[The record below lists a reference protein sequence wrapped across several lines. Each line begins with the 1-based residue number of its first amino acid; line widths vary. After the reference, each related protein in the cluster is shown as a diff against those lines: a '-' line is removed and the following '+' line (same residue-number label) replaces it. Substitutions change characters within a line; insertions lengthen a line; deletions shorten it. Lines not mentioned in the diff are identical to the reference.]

1 MIIRKGFMWL
11 PEQIS
16 KNRKTIE
23 EMKYRNKNKGE
34 IK

>member
-1 MIIRKGFMWL
+1 MWL

-23 EMKYRNKNKGE
+23 EMNYRNKNKGE
-34 IK
+34 IKWAKIIL